1 MAERLYDDGD
11 YNWSYEIKGEIAI
24 FRMEG
29 WQGYADE
36 ELKSATE
43 AYREVVSQEDI
54 KANVTVVTDSESIPK
69 ESQEYIAENWA
80 KNINFVEVE
89 RCAFVSDGLTAM
101 TLKANVEDKAEKS
114 EVESFNDFEKALE
127 WVKNE

>member
-1 MAERLYDDGD
+1 MAQRLYDDSE
-11 YNWSYEIKGEIAI
+11 YNWSYEIKGNIAV

-43 AYREVVSQEDI
+43 AYRKVVSQDDI
-54 KANVTVVTDSESIPK
+54 KGNVTLVGADKMPKDS
-69 ESQEYIAENWA
+69 QDYIAKNWA
-80 KNINFVEVE
+80 DNVNYVDIE

-101 TLKANVEDKAEKS
+101 TLKSNVKDRTEDTEI
-114 EVESFNDFEKALE
+114 ESFDEFEDALN
-127 WVKNE
+127 WVQNS

>member
-1 MAERLYDDGD
+1 MADRLYDDSD
-11 YNWSYEIKGEIAI
+11 YDWSYEIKDDVVV

-43 AYREVVSQEDI
+43 AYRKVVSQDDI
-54 KANVTVVTDSESIPK
+54 KGNVTVVTDSDQMPK
-69 ESQEYIAENWA
+69 DSQEYIAENWA
-80 KNINFVEVE
+80 ENINFVGIE

-101 TLKANVEDKAEKS
+101 TLKSNVKEKADSS
-114 EVESFNDFEKALE
+114 EVDSFNDFDEALD
-127 WVKNE
+127 WVKKA